1 MVHLEI
7 LPMKL
12 EGVNEK
18 ITKHRL
24 QNYVTCQ
31 ADGAA
36 SLQGTIFLPE
46 MKRKV
51 VVWRM
56 TINKCRQAVDL
67 YT

>member
-7 LPMKL
+7 PPMKL

-36 SLQGTIFLPE
+36 SLHGTIFLPDE
-46 MKRKV
+46 KKSGGV
-51 VVWRM
+51 
-56 TINKCRQAVDL
+56 THDNK
-67 YT
+67 